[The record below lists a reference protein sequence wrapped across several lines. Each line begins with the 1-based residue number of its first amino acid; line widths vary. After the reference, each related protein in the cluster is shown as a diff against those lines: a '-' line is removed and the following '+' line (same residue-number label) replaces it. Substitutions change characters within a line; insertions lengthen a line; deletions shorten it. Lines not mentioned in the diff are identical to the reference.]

1 MKKEFDWNKFKT
13 ENIAVHCKTQKEA
26 NMFFNK
32 MKMLNI
38 ANVYDIHENNYYWND
53 YKENTCYSVNPNGYR
68 EFCFKSYYEDNG
80 YTVLEFSDYFDVD
93 EISPH
98 YGEIKFNGDC
108 FIVKERE
115 ECSNSEW
122 MYLCDLFSLDYD
134 ATEQILIDGIVKY
147 FGLRKD
153 E

>member
-1 MKKEFDWNKFKT
+1 MKKEFDWDKFRI
-13 ENIAVHCKTQKEA
+13 ENIAVHCKTQREA
-26 NMFFNK
+26 EQFFNEMNLK
-32 MKMLNI
+32 GIPYTGNHKNYWDV
-38 ANVYDIHENNYYWND
+38 NKEDTCYDLGKND
-53 YKENTCYSVNPNGYR
+53 YWSFCDKEWYKDS
-68 EFCFKSYYEDNG
+68 G

-93 EISPH
+93 EVKSH

-153 E
+153 EV